1 MALPFR
7 SPLSEEVFG
16 SNEEDLDF
24 LEFNVTTWVPRIWN
38 GGILGILLEIRGA
51 CDYWHRGDAHT
62 QIAFDILVSWMR
74 VAVGS
79 GAQQAVYGLGQDY
92 TAGLPDA
99 DRD

>member
-24 LEFNVTTWVPRIWN
+24 LEFDVTTWVPRIWN
-38 GGILGILLEIRGA
+38 GGILGILFEIRSA

-62 QIAFDILVSWMR
+62 QIAFDILFLWMR
-74 VAVGS
+74 VAVTS
-79 GAQQAVYGLGQDY
+79 GTQQAVYGLGQDY

-99 DRD
+99 DCD